1 MSRVGLTV
9 LECVHEA
16 GRLGGVTQRAAAAN
30 RPAAMLPGRGPGE
43 RMAGETGTGDGHG
56 RGLDPG
62 LLLDRAFTQ
71 SAVRISLYDTDI
83 RYVRVNQAD
92 LRALGLEDES
102 AVIGLRPAELAPDL
116 GFGPP
121 QACGVP
127 ELVQSV

>member
-1 MSRVGLTV
+1 M
-9 LECVHEA
+9 A
-16 GRLGGVTQRAAAAN
+16 G
-30 RPAAMLPGRGPGE
+30 E
-43 RMAGETGTGDGHG
+43 AGETGTGHVHG

-62 LLLDRAFTQ
+62 LLLDRAFAQ

-83 RYVRVNQAD
+83 RYVRVNQAH
-92 LRALGLEDES
+92 LRALGLKDES
-102 AVIGLRPAELAPDL
+102 AVIGRRPAELASDL